1 MPSTVTRLAPVAI
14 GVILA
19 VSAFPNRLIIAD
31 DSVKPPA
38 GAHSYPRVTR
48 LRQLP
53 PPVDLQVRAL
63 VREMGDLF
71 SKGERSAAQKKGEE
85 ALALCREHLDD
96 GHYRV
101 RQIEA
106 FIVCQDWDFAL
117 DDERRAAFR
126 DACELFSTTKKL
138 LRKED
143 FATVVLDCTSLEGT
157 LHVLDMPPS
166 HVWVELF
173 AQKATALLCTGQPK
187 EAIESAR
194 AGCRAAE
201 RCEGVASPLSA
212 KARLLLVAR
221 PKWCGR
227 ERPRDAHYLQRTALC
242 NSLVPMAIT
251 KSTAKL

>member
-1 MPSTVTRLAPVAI
+1 
-14 GVILA
+14 
-19 VSAFPNRLIIAD
+19 
-31 DSVKPPA
+31 
-38 GAHSYPRVTR
+38 
-48 LRQLP
+48 
-53 PPVDLQVRAL
+53 
-63 VREMGDLF
+63 MGDLF
-71 SKGERSAAQKKGEE
+71 SKGERSAARRRVKS
-85 ALALCREHLDD
+85 AALCREHLDD

-212 KARLLLVAR
+212 KALFSLSHAQNGAGESDLAMRTI
-221 PKWCGR
+221 C
-227 ERPRDAHYLQRTALC
+227 AHALC